1 VLGLRNKPTKSYSTL
16 LPSLNSSV
24 SNYEIWRK
32 KRLMTEVE
40 IYAKTKVLLTVLYI
54 PLRAVDVDV
63 DVT

>member
-1 VLGLRNKPTKSYSTL
+1 
-16 LPSLNSSV
+16 
-24 SNYEIWRK
+24 
-32 KRLMTEVE
+32 MTEVE